1 MLSVL
6 ILNATSLSVTNVR
19 RLLFHVEISSL
30 MLDAA
35 LRECL
40 TAATGITAGFFTIVS
55 PLIFLSLTCHS
66 GVLIHCKW
74 SATSTDTAAAVHLVS
89 DLAVSLI
96 PAWPFE
102 SCEASFDFN
111 LMGAAKLGKPSN
123 EAY

>member
-1 MLSVL
+1 MHTLYAQCTHFKCNL
-6 ILNATSLSVTNVR
+6 PLCHKR
-19 RLLFHVEISSL
+19 ERLLFHVEISSL

-40 TAATGITAGFFTIVS
+40 TAATGITAGFFYYSI

-74 SATSTDTAAAVHLVS
+74 SATSMDTAAAVHLVS
-89 DLAVSLI
+89 DLMVSLI

-102 SCEASFDFN
+102 SREASFDFN
-111 LMGAAKLGKPSN
+111 LMGGQEPQQN
-123 EAY
+123 